1 MGYEIFVRKIF
12 PFVGN
17 QYNDVEESSEQPL
30 PPGVKS
36 ITLYGSVFLSPEEEM
51 WYFDLAHCTIGIATE
66 ETLPIGVL
74 ACTAKGGEQEG
85 ELILGLLVYASEKTA
100 KIAYGETIGEPLPW
114 EAIVVDRDSSQTS
127 EGELTIDDIAN
138 ASELQ
143 LVWGDE
149 FPNGFTTEEKLGHYT
164 EDELRALKLCTIY
177 YKK

>member
-1 MGYEIFVRKIF
+1 MGYEKFVKKIF
-12 PFVGN
+12 PFIGN
-17 QYNDVEESSEQPL
+17 QYNDVEEVGEQPL

-36 ITLYGSVFLSPEEEM
+36 ITLYGSVFLSPEDEM

-100 KIAYGETIGEPLPW
+100 KIAYGETISEPLPW

-138 ASELQ
+138 ANELRVEWQ
-143 LVWGDE
+143 DVI
-149 FPNGFTTEEKLGHYT
+149 NGHITEEQLSHYT
-164 EDELRALKLCTIY
+164 EDELRALKVCTIY
-177 YKK
+177 YE